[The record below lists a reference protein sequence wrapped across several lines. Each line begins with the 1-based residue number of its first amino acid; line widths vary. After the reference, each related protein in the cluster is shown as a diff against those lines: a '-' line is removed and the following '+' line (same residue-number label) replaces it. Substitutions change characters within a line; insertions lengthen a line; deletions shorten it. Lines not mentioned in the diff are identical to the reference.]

1 MNFNLCLCGFDESA
15 VRQWLPTATGLSL
28 TELPAPPSPQ
38 DMRLPVQAGGA
49 LPAIGHFYRPLSNP
63 QLLLFT
69 SSSGDGWP
77 TPLHRLSQHLLDA
90 SVPAPGAAPGPSH
103 CPSRSP
109 EGCPAAH
116 RPSEAG
122 AARLATFTLAP
133 ASFIGFRVSAK
144 PLLMAFA
151 LHRGLH
157 TQRLARVMDDGRQRL
172 DWLALGEPLS
182 LEDTARYSAR
192 RKRDRLDLALLRQ
205 YARALGLDGLS
216 EADFCTT
223 APSLRVTETWSPA
236 G

>member
-1 MNFNLCLCGFDESA
+1 MPCGA
-15 VRQWLPTATGLSL
+15 HAQ
-28 TELPAPPSPQ
+28 
-38 DMRLPVQAGGA
+38 
-49 LPAIGHFYRPLSNP
+49 
-63 QLLLFT
+63 
-69 SSSGDGWP
+69 
-77 TPLHRLSQHLLDA
+77 
-90 SVPAPGAAPGPSH
+90 
-103 CPSRSP
+103 RSWR
-109 EGCPAAH
+109 AQ
-116 RPSEAG
+116 
-122 AARLATFTLAP
+122 LATFTLAP

>member
-49 LPAIGHFYRPLSNP
+49 LPAIGHFYRPISKP

-69 SSSGDGWP
+69 SSIGDGWSSL
-77 TPLHRLSQHLLDA
+77 LHRLSKHLLDA
-90 SVPAPGAAPGPSH
+90 SAPAPADS
-103 CPSRSP
+103 
-109 EGCPAAH
+109 PAAH

-122 AARLATFTLAP
+122 AAHPATFKLAP